1 MGGYVNRF
9 VDDLEDGGVAIKLS
23 GIIDKDDL
31 YDLGFRHSDELS
43 GLPYRCENVPEFV
56 KYEDKYWVGGYCKY
70 ETRSW
75 AYSYETLDTQPCEDE
90 YGVRPVIV
98 IEPSELDKA

>member
-1 MGGYVNRF
+1 MLGGVYRRRF
-9 VDDLEDGGVAIKLS
+9 VGRE
-23 GIIDKDDL
+23 
-31 YDLGFRHSDELS
+31 
-43 GLPYRCENVPEFV
+43 C
-56 KYEDKYWVGGYCKY
+56 YEEGNSYWVGGYCKY

-98 IEPSELDKA
+98 VEPSELDKTFQDVDSDLMIREIVDSDCKWTSEGGIENPYDSF